1 MLKQT
6 ILLALAGL
14 ASATGDECCTI
25 YSEKNYQGKSHDLC
39 FDADSVNIY
48 SPYTSVYRL
57 SDIHIDWDI
66 ASISC
71 GDVGVARAGY
81 TVCKESDTNYV
92 CGDKSWYEGFGWLSY
107 GDNADL
113 TGIDIPVIGI
123 TAQHNDA
130 AVTIYQSNDCT
141 GRSFSHHDLVD
152 IKTRFSESANLKD
165 EQKIGEDK
173 KAYKTDVDIS
183 KLASIRVPSGVAVNL
198 YGQYDDSSDLQ
209 AFMTIYGDEEESC

>member
-25 YSEKNYQGKSHDLC
+25 YSEKNYQGESHDLC
-39 FDADSVNIY
+39 FDSNSVNIY
-48 SPYTSVYRL
+48 AVYTSVYRL

-81 TVCKESDTNYV
+81 TVCKESDSNYD
-92 CGDKSWYEGFGWLSY
+92 CGAKSWYDGFGWLTY

-113 TGIDIPVIGI
+113 TDVDIPVIGI

-141 GRSFSHHDLVD
+141 GPSFSHHDLVD
-152 IKTRFSESANLKD
+152 IKTRFQKSANLKD
-165 EQKIGEDK
+165 EQKIGDG
-173 KAYKTDVDIS
+173 YQKTDVDVS

-198 YGQYDDSSDLQ
+198 YGQYDDSSALQ